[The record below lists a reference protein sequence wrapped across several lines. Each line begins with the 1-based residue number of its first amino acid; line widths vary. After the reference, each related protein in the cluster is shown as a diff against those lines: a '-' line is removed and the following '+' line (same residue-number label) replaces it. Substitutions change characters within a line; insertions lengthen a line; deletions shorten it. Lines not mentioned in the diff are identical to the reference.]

1 MTEEVI
7 SRNNIRTFVNDKKK
21 ERKWDS
27 RMLTVNLI
35 SELNSAKLADG
46 KSSSGD
52 Y

>member
-1 MTEEVI
+1 MTEEAI
-7 SRNNIRTFVNDKKK
+7 SRNNIRTSVNDKKK

-27 RMLTVNLI
+27 IMLSVNLI
-35 SELNSAKLADG
+35 SELNSAKLADW